1 MTLSKVAFELMKI
14 DFSKAK
20 KMKRKERLYSKYT
33 TNKHFDQNRS
43 QFWFIN
49 DAYFVQLY
57 NILTIGMNYVVL
69 YSLVHS
75 VTEQKQ
81 IFKEFILSS
90 NFDSIFIK

>member
-20 KMKRKERLYSKYT
+20 KRKEKERLYSKYT

-49 DAYFVQLY
+49 DAYFV
-57 NILTIGMNYVVL
+57 
-69 YSLVHS
+69 
-75 VTEQKQ
+75 
-81 IFKEFILSS
+81 
-90 NFDSIFIK
+90 